1 MPPLVLATMTSSSAV
16 PSATNAYSVT
26 VRLESTASTD
36 KRILTLSSGS
46 PRTIGRASRTKI
58 KDLKEA
64 QDNAL
69 FDCPVVSR
77 QHAELRATNAWLP
90 SERQITITD
99 RSSMHGTYVNS
110 KRLRPGMPF
119 TLVSGDVIKLGE
131 RVTQGEHVH
140 EGVSLVFSRVPSLLQ
155 QPTNPIITTSAPVQ
169 RGFRVPS
176 VSDASDLESD
186 SMSFVSDQEEED
198 TSAQTTPEDLKMKL
212 GSQQAPIDLDTG
224 SASPSKVVSRA
235 VSSKVINLDDE
246 DSESDDG
253 FCVPG
258 AVTGDGAGVM
268 PPSGQESVGAEMEY
282 SVSEDEDQQDDL
294 ASEAN
299 SKPMAELDDEELA
312 DMGCFALRPL
322 DDVDEVDG
330 FEYEEDDGFDDEG
343 NDGFNDGFSDSGSDD
358 QSDNEEQDRELSPE
372 LGRTS
377 FDEDEH
383 VDRTETISF
392 APVVSQS
399 QPAAATLQKPRYDPV
414 RSSQPPAETNT
425 ERFKSK
431 NYTSRFDIG
440 PTGLYEPLSQFD
452 GLFDPFA
459 LRGQPPYEQR
469 SMGGFQPAPQFH
481 FADDPNLSRH
491 FDSHVA
497 RPAEPSAPTMKN
509 RISIDELVD
518 NIGMSVPRTTAN
530 AAVSMPTA
538 SSNTNKRKAEEMTAG
553 EAHPTEPPTKKT
565 IEAPVVH
572 RTGSVVVARA
582 STERAKLNKRRVIQ
596 KAALAAGKV
605 MAGAALGTVGS
616 IALLSSPLATQL
628 CSWLA

>member
-131 RVTQGEHVH
+131 RVTQGE
-140 EGVSLVFSRVPSLLQ
+140 L
-155 QPTNPIITTSAPVQ
+155 Q

-431 NYTSRFDIG
+431 NYTYGYPDFGRVTNLATDFDHSSRFDIG